1 MDKKIMKRFD
11 VTMTIILIVLMMV
24 VQVAGL
30 QIHNP
35 VFSLLSPNYHP
46 PSLPPFP
53 LVSAPTPS
61 LSQPHDTIS
70 RKKIT
75 ISKREIDLGKKFID
89 RKRIKKIKACVKEC
103 RDKLEG
109 LNYEDPIHE
118 LWFGNCITDCLIP
131 IEKRK
136 KEESLFEEYP
146 YMMKIKSCD
155 MVRILTDY
163 QTIALL
169 WNVME

>member
-1 MDKKIMKRFD
+1 MQYCRLTTLSF
-11 VTMTIILIVLMMV
+11 L
-24 VQVAGL
+24 
-30 QIHNP
+30 
-35 VFSLLSPNYHP
+35 SSPNYHL

-131 IEKRK
+131 IEKKKKRRK
-136 KEESLFEEYP
+136 SIRGISLNDEDQE
-146 YMMKIKSCD
+146 
-155 MVRILTDY
+155 L
-163 QTIALL
+163 
-169 WNVME
+169 